1 MVDLVIRVEEASRL
15 LDDAGDV
22 KVAFYADDGRIGG
35 EDPDAVQNSLEL
47 AYK

>member
-35 EDPDAVQNSLEL
+35 RTQMLSRIH
-47 AYK
+47 